1 MLLKY
6 IALITLAFSMWI
18 LPVSATGGIIS
29 ATNDPKQEEQPG
41 FDLTPAPDEIPMPPL
56 GQFYTLPIMIDCG
69 NYQSALEIVLKA
81 GEQPFSTGT
90 VLFKI
95 PDGRAIQATLETW
108 INPKT
113 RTFTSIIR
121 ITKDYAC
128 LVFPGQH
135 FRDAPR
141 GVNL

>member
-1 MLLKY
+1 MFRL
-6 IALITLAFSMWI
+6 IALLTIAMGLWVAPAT
-18 LPVSATGGIIS
+18 ATGGIIS
-29 ATNDPKQEEQPG
+29 ATSDPKQEEQPRL
-41 FDLTPAPDEIPMPPL
+41 DLTPLPEEIPMPPL
-56 GQFYTLPIMIDCG
+56 GEFYSLPIMVDCG

-81 GEQPFSTGT
+81 GEQPFSTGL

-121 ITKDYAC
+121 ITADYAC